1 MMYLLFARITVVLWA
16 LGSGQVWNIDV
27 NCCIYDSCLIKYWR
41 PDIKDLTVESSSR
54 TEDQIFLYIDDMM
67 HQCTTIERE
76 VQNFI
81 LNGISCTY

>member
-1 MMYLLFARITVVLWA
+1 MVLWA
-16 LGSGQVWNIDV
+16 LGSGQVWNIDA
-27 NCCIYDSCLIKYWR
+27 NCCICDSCLIKYWR
-41 PDIKDLTVESSSR
+41 PDIKDLTVESSSL

-67 HQCTTIERE
+67 HQCISIERE